1 MTLMRTLFHFPL
13 HPPSRMARVALAE
26 KKLKVREKIIN
37 PWQAEP
43 EFSHLTA
50 EGTPPVLIDLT
61 QQGTHAISGARAITE
76 YANDGSKRNP
86 LLSEDQFERA
96 EARRICAWFDERF
109 TAEVD
114 AYILAE
120 KVERAVLSQ
129 TEYNVGP
136 ADPEILREGRLHLA
150 EHLKYLTTL
159 LEKRDWLAG
168 RRYSLGDIAAA
179 SHLSCLD
186 FLGEI
191 SWRDHPLIKEWY
203 QKIKSRPAF
212 RALLGDRLP
221 GLRAPRHYADLDF

>member
-1 MTLMRTLFHFPL
+1 MRLMRTLYHFPL
-13 HPPSRMARVALAE
+13 HPPSRMARIALAE
-26 KKLKVREKIIN
+26 KKLKVRETIVN

-43 EFSHLTA
+43 EFKSLTA
-50 EGTPPVLIDLT
+50 EATPPVLIDLT
-61 QQGTHAISGARAITE
+61 QHGTLTISGARAITE

-86 LLSEDQFERA
+86 LLSEDPFERA

-109 TAEVD
+109 AAQVD

-129 TEYNVGP
+129 SEYDVGP
-136 ADPEILREGRLHLA
+136 ADPKVLREGRAHLA
-150 EHLKYLTTL
+150 EHLGYLTTL

-168 RRYSLGDIAAA
+168 RRYSLGDISAAA
-179 SHLSCLD
+179 HLSCLD

-191 SWRDHPLIKEWY
+191 SWRDHPVVKEWY

-212 RALLGDRLP
+212 RALLGDRQA
-221 GLRAPRHYADLDF
+221 GLRPPRHYTDLDF

>member
-1 MTLMRTLFHFPL
+1 MRTLYHFPL
-13 HPPSRMARVALAE
+13 HPPSRMARLALAE
-26 KKLKVREKIIN
+26 KKLKVKEQIIN
-37 PWQAEP
+37 PWQIEP
-43 EFSHLTA
+43 EFKNLTA

-61 QQGTHAISGARAITE
+61 QHGTHTISGARAIIE

-86 LLSEDQFERA
+86 LLSEDPFERA

-129 TEYNVGP
+129 TEYNIGP
-136 ADPEILREGRLHLA
+136 ADPKVLREGRGYLADHLNY
-150 EHLKYLTTL
+150 LKTL

-168 RRYSLGDIAAA
+168 RRFSLGDIAAA

-191 SWRDHPLIKEWY
+191 SWRDNPVVKEWY

-212 RALLGDRLP
+212 RGLLGDRQP
-221 GLRAPRHYADLDF
+221 GLRAPRHYTDLDF

>member
-1 MTLMRTLFHFPL
+1 MRTLYHFPL
-13 HPPSRMARVALAE
+13 HPPSRMARITLAE
-26 KKLKVREKIIN
+26 KKLKVRETIVN
-37 PWQAEP
+37 PWAP
-43 EFSHLTA
+43 EDEFLSLTV
-50 EGTPPVLIDLT
+50 EGTPPVLVDLT
-61 QQGTHAISGARAITE
+61 QHGTLTISGVRAISE

-86 LLSEDQFERA
+86 LLSEDAFERA

-129 TEYNVGP
+129 TQYDVGP
-136 ADPEILREGRLHLA
+136 ADPEVLREGRVFLA
-150 EHLKYLTTL
+150 EHLTYLTSL
-159 LEKRDWLAG
+159 LETRDWLAG

-179 SHLSCLD
+179 AHISCLD

-191 SWRDHPLIKEWY
+191 SWREYPELKDWY

-212 RALLGDRLP
+212 RPILGDRQP
-221 GLRAPRHYADLDF
+221 GLRAPRHYTDLDF

>member
-1 MTLMRTLFHFPL
+1 
-13 HPPSRMARVALAE
+13 MARLALAE
-26 KKLKVREKIIN
+26 KKLKVRETVVN
-37 PWQAEP
+37 PWDAEP
-43 EFSHLTA
+43 KFTELTA

-61 QQGTHAISGARAITE
+61 QNGTHTISGARAITE

-86 LLSEDQFERA
+86 LLSEDPFESA

-109 TAEVD
+109 TPEVD

-136 ADPEILREGRLHLA
+136 ADPDVLREGRANLA
-150 EHLKYLTTL
+150 EHLIYLTAL

-168 RRYSLGDIAAA
+168 RRYSLGDISAA

-191 SWRDHPLIKEWY
+191 TWRDYPVVKEWY

-212 RALLGDRLP
+212 RGLLGDRQP
-221 GLRAPRHYADLDF
+221 GLRPPRHYTDLDF

>member
-1 MTLMRTLFHFPL
+1 MRTLYHFPL
-13 HPPSRMARVALAE
+13 HPPSRMARIALTE
-26 KKLKVREKIIN
+26 KKLKVREIVVN
-37 PWQAEP
+37 PWETEP
-43 EFSHLTA
+43 KFTKLTA

-61 QQGTHAISGARAITE
+61 QHGTHTISGARAITE

-86 LLSEDQFERA
+86 LLSEDPYECA

-109 TAEVD
+109 TSEVD

-129 TEYNVGP
+129 TEYDVGP
-136 ADPEILREGRLHLA
+136 ADPEILREGRTHLA
-150 EHLKYLTTL
+150 EHLTYLTTL

-186 FLGEI
+186 FLGEV
-191 SWRDHPLIKEWY
+191 SWRDYPVVKEWY

-212 RALLGDRLP
+212 RGLLGDRQA
-221 GLRAPRHYADLDF
+221 GLRPPRHYTDLDF